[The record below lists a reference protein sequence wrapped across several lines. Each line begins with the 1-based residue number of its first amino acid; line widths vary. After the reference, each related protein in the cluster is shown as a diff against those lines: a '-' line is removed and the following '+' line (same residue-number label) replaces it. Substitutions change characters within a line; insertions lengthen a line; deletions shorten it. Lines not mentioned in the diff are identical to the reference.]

1 VGAQEVCK
9 KMYATPP
16 MEYRVY
22 CTVNNKLSRLQF
34 FLFKFLRKTNKLKK
48 AAVFHY
54 LNAVCGILDTDKL
67 MEEKLSRLEL
77 ELNMKVSRTG
87 TRAQHEG
94 ESDWN

>member
-1 VGAQEVCK
+1 
-9 KMYATPP
+9 

-22 CTVNNKLSRLQF
+22 RTVNNKLHRLQSF
-34 FLFKFLRKTNKLKK
+34 EFKFLRKTNKLKVTSAE

-77 ELNMKVSRTG
+77 ELNMKVSQLG
-87 TRAQHEG
+87 ARAQHEG
-94 ESDWN
+94 ELDWS